1 MTNTNGVS
9 AKNGLMWSVLRIFLG
24 EGTKPILLVTVHDVP
39 ASLGQP
45 EGRDHRLEKEEGL
58 VGSVLIICSSSSS
71 VILPLEA
78 SAVSTGSTNFM
89 QASKIGR

>member
-1 MTNTNGVS
+1 MPD
-9 AKNGLMWSVLRIFLG
+9 L
-24 EGTKPILLVTVHDVP
+24 HDVP
-39 ASLGQP
+39 ASLGLP
-45 EGRDHRLEKEEGL
+45 EGRDRRLEKEEGL
-58 VGSVLIICSSSSS
+58 VGSVLTICSSSSS